1 MNILLIDDEP
11 IIHQSLGS
19 FLRRVG
25 HEVQIALNGKEG
37 LSRVME
43 QTPDLVISDIKM
55 PGLNGLDLL
64 THLKI
69 HSPQIPVLLITG
81 HGDMDTAVAALQIG
95 AHSYLCKPV
104 KLDQLIETVQ
114 VIEAQQNSLA
124 NPRAR

>member
-1 MNILLIDDEP
+1 VNILLIDDEP

-37 LSRVME
+37 LSRVIE

-69 HSPQIPVLLITG
+69 HYPQIPVLLITG

-95 AHSYLCKPV
+95 AHSYLCKPI

-114 VIEAQQNSLA
+114 VIEAQQKLA
-124 NPRAR
+124 C